1 MSGGRKQRVGR
12 LLALMGGLSVPLVA
26 LGWGSPA
33 SASAGILPVAIS
45 VDSSA
50 NPSLFGQDVT
60 YTATLTT
67 SDSGSLDPGDGMD
80 FQDNGNDIFNCNSQ
94 FLLVTA
100 TPGTY
105 TAACD
110 EPTNSLSLGDHSITA
125 IFNGDSA
132 YSPDSASLPT
142 QTVDQAGTTTT
153 ITSPVPGTSI
163 TYGNESQLAFNVT
176 VAGVPGGANQSP
188 SGQVNVYD
196 GTPGLDTLLCT
207 AFVNGGGGNPSNGN
221 CFINDTTMNAGSYII
236 TAVYEGDNNYT
247 GSSSAPQDLTI
258 DQVTSQMQVFPVPG
272 YALYGA
278 ESGNF
283 FIVGVGGNS
292 NNGRA
297 NGSISITANGVNLVA
312 PGTCPANSDGANP
325 CFIDSATA
333 LPASTIPYTVT
344 ASYPGDANFLPA
356 STTVPL
362 SIFPATSS
370 VVLTVSPASTS
381 YGNEGSVTISATVTS
396 GTSGSPTGS
405 VAVQDGGD
413 AVCTIALQPATP
425 NTASGSCPALGG
437 TQLPPGKYALT
448 ANYPGDGNYQ
458 SSVSSARSLAVA
470 NQATQ
475 GYWEVGSDGGI
486 FSFGTAHFFGST
498 GGMHLNAPI
507 VGIASTQDGGG
518 YWLVAKDGGVFA
530 FGDAHFYGSTG
541 GMHLNAPIVGI
552 ASTQDGGGYWL
563 VAKDGGV
570 FAFGDAHFYG
580 SMGGGLLNKPI
591 VGIAS
596 NSSTGGY
603 WEVAS
608 DGGIFAF
615 GAPFLGS
622 AGSLRLAA
630 PVVGMTSLGSGG
642 GYWEVAS
649 DGGVFAQGD
658 ALLLGSMGGQVLNR
672 PIEGMA
678 ATPSNAGYRMVAS
691 DGGIF
696 AFGDA
701 EFDGSM
707 GGVPLNSPVV
717 GIASSP

>member
-12 LLALMGGLSVPLVA
+12 LLALMGGLSVPLLA

-33 SASAGILPVAIS
+33 AAADSFVSIS
-45 VDSSA
+45 VDSSV
-50 NPSLFGQDVT
+50 NPSLFGQDVV

-67 SDSGSLDPGDGMD
+67 LDSGSLDPGDVME
-80 FQDNGNDIFNCNSQ
+80 FQDNGNDIVNCNSQ
-94 FLLVTA
+94 LLMATGPGAYTA
-100 TPGTY
+100 T
-105 TAACD
+105 CD
-110 EPTNSLSLGDHSITA
+110 EPTNSLSIGDHAIQA
-125 IFNGDSA
+125 IFDGDST
-132 YSPDSASLPT
+132 YFPNTGSLPT
-142 QTVDQAGTTTT
+142 QTVDPGDTTTT
-153 ITSPVPGTSI
+153 ITSPTPGTSI

-176 VAGVPGGANQSP
+176 VTGVPGGANQSP

-196 GTPGLDTLLCT
+196 GTPGPGTQLCT

-221 CFINDTTMNAGSYII
+221 CFINDTTLSAGPYVI
-236 TAVYEGDNNYT
+236 TAVYEGDNNYA

-258 DQVTSQMQVFPVPG
+258 DQVTTQMQVFPVPG

-283 FIVGVGGNS
+283 FIVGVGGNT
-292 NNGRA
+292 NNGNA
-297 NGSISITANGVNLVA
+297 TGSVSVTANGVSLVA
-312 PGTCPANSDGANP
+312 PGSCSAGNGGGNP

-333 LPASTIPYTVT
+333 LPASPTPYTVT
-344 ASYPGDANFLPA
+344 ASYPGDANFLPD

-362 SIFPATSS
+362 SVFPATSS

-381 YGNEGSVTISATVTS
+381 YGDESSVTISAVVTAGTS
-396 GTSGSPTGS
+396 GTPSGPVT
-405 VAVQDGGD
+405 VQNGGD
-413 AVCTIALQPATP
+413 TVCTITLQPATP

-458 SSVSSARSLAVA
+458 SSVSSARSLAIA

-486 FSFGTAHFFGST
+486 FSFGTAHFYGST

-507 VGIASTQDGGG
+507 VGIASTQDGAG

-530 FGDAHFYGSTG
+530 YGDAHFYGSTG

-570 FAFGDAHFYG
+570 FAFGDARFYG
-580 SMGGGLLNKPI
+580 SMGGGSLNKPI

-596 NSSTGGY
+596 NPSTGGY

-622 AGSLRLAA
+622 AGSLHLAA
-630 PVVGMTSLGSGG
+630 PVVGMTSLGSGA
-642 GYWEVAS
+642 GYWEAAS

-658 ALLLGSMGGQVLNR
+658 AQLLGSMGGQVLNS

-678 ATPSNAGYRMVAS
+678 ATPSDAGYRMVAS

>member
-1 MSGGRKQRVGR
+1 MSGRRKQRVSR
-12 LLALMGGLSVPLVA
+12 LLALVGGLCVPVA
-26 LGWGSPA
+26 ALTFSSPA
-33 SASAGILPVAIS
+33 SAATLPVSIS
-45 VDSSA
+45 VGSSA

-60 YTATLTT
+60 YTATVTT
-67 SDSGSLDPGDGMD
+67 SDAGNLDPADGIE
-80 FQDNGNDIFNCNSQ
+80 FQDNGNDITNCNFQ
-94 FLLVTA
+94 LLMTTS

-105 TAACD
+105 TATCD
-110 EPTNSLSLGDHSITA
+110 EPANSLSVGDHAITA
-125 IFNGDSA
+125 IFSGDST
-132 YSPDSASLPT
+132 YFPNTGFLPT
-142 QTVDQAGTTTT
+142 QTVDQGDTTTT
-153 ITSPVPGTSI
+153 ITSPTPGTSI
-163 TYGNESQLAFNVT
+163 TYGNESQLSFNVT

-188 SGQVNVYD
+188 SGQVNFYD
-196 GTPGLDTLLCT
+196 GTPGPDTYLCT
-207 AFVNGGGGNPSNGN
+207 AFVNGGGGNPSTGN
-221 CFINDTTMNAGSYII
+221 CYINDTTLIAGPYVLS
-236 TAVYEGDNNYT
+236 AVYGGDNNYT

-258 DQVTSQMQVFPVPG
+258 DQVTSQMQMFPVPG
-272 YALYGA
+272 YAIYGA

-283 FIVGVGGNS
+283 FSVGVGGNT
-292 NNGRA
+292 NNGNA
-297 NGSISITANGVNLVA
+297 SGSISVIANGVNLVA
-312 PGTCPANSDGANP
+312 PGTCPAGNGGGNP

-333 LPASTIPYTVT
+333 LPASSTPYTVT

-362 SIFPATSS
+362 SVFPATSS
-370 VVLTVSPASTS
+370 VVLSVSPASTS
-381 YGNEGSVTISATVTS
+381 YGNEGSATISATVTS
-396 GTSGSPTGS
+396 GTTGSPTGS
-405 VAVQDGGD
+405 VTVQNGGD
-413 AVCTIALQPATP
+413 TVCTIAVQPASSDTS
-425 NTASGSCPALGG
+425 SGSCPALGG
-437 TQLPPGKYALT
+437 TQLPPGNYALT
-448 ANYPGDGNYQ
+448 ANYPGDGNFQ
-458 SSVSSARSLAVA
+458 SSVSSAQSLTVA

-486 FSFGTAHFFGST
+486 FSFGTAHFYGSM
-498 GGMHLNAPI
+498 GGTHLDAPI

-518 YWLVAKDGGVFA
+518 YWEVASDGGIFA
-530 FGDAHFYGSTG
+530 FGDAHFFGSMG
-541 GMHLNAPIVGI
+541 GTHLNAPIVGM
-552 ASTQDGGGYWL
+552 APTPDGRGYWL

-580 SMGGGLLNKPI
+580 SMGGTPLNKPI
-591 VGIAS
+591 VSIAA
-596 NSSTGGY
+596 NPSTGGY

-615 GAPFLGS
+615 NAPFLGS

-630 PVVGMTSLGSGG
+630 PLVGMASLSSGG

-658 ALLLGSMGGQVLNR
+658 AALLGSVGGQVLNR

-678 ATPSNAGYRMVAS
+678 TTPSGAGYRLVAS

-717 GIASSP
+717 GIASS